1 MYAINYLGG
10 CDKILSIS
18 SDEKNILNFL
28 MKENIHI
35 RQTVR
40 LSLIS
45 NGEDMWVPVHSLFLW
60 HGEGRNLL

>member
-40 LSLIS
+40 LSLIF
-45 NGEDMWVPVHSLFLW
+45 NGEDLWVPVHSLFLW
-60 HGEGRNLL
+60 HGKGRNLL